1 MTDLDRR
8 KATLEARRADLVKR
22 LEKIED
28 RLDDPKDP
36 DVEERATER
45 EEDEVLEFQG
55 NSGLK
60 EIQAID
66 DALSRIENGSYGTCF
81 SCDKPISEER
91 LDAVPY
97 TTRCRDCM

>member
-55 NSGLK
+55 NAGLK

-66 DALSRIENGSYGTCF
+66 DALLRIENGTYGICF
-81 SCDKPISEER
+81 SCEKPISEER